1 MCASWRA
8 KAIGMGESVRATIAV
23 ARMPLERIDG
33 GDRFLHRNRPPRDGR
48 SGQLLLRQT
57 PASEFAM
64 CRQCTPYA
72 DRFRQATLAPKGM
85 TAGAQSC
92 RRGGPAAG
100 ARRRDGLLTTTWP
113 TLAQNFAEPRGW
125 EC

>member
-33 GDRFLHRNRPPRDGR
+33 GDRFPHRNRPPRDGR

-92 RRGGPAAG
+92 RREGHATAASS
-100 ARRRDGLLTTTWP
+100 RDRIITTTWHA
-113 TLAQNFAEPRGW
+113 L
-125 EC
+125 